1 MECTVKYRFYRSEGN
16 QSSYKQMVT
25 KKEPTYTNTSGKN
38 GTKYFYKAQIIVYD
52 NIGKLIAST
61 KLEQCSHTSGV
72 WSKK

>member
-52 NIGKLIAST
+52 KTGKLNANTQLERCGYASA
-61 KLEQCSHTSGV
+61 V